1 MSVQVRSDHI
11 VHTATSNVGLWRLAA
26 LAVLMAST
34 ACTGGEPLPVEML
47 VRKGDVYLDPE
58 TLEPYSGPAVVTF
71 ANRMASKE
79 TYHDGVKHGPYE
91 WYFAN
96 GRLFERGTY
105 HDGHLDGRFYA
116 YWGSIDLYEEGAY
129 LHGEFDGPRTWY
141 LAGELIE
148 LVTYRNGIIEGAY
161 ERYRE
166 DGTLDLKGTLFG
178 GEPCGVWF
186 EGRER
191 ISYPEC
197 GTSVTE

>member
-34 ACTGGEPLPVEML
+34 ACTGGEPLPVEMR
-47 VRKGDVYLDPE
+47 VRKGDVYRDPE

-71 ANRMASKE
+71 ADRMASKE
-79 TYHDGVKHGPYE
+79 
-91 WYFAN
+91 
-96 GRLFERGTY
+96 TY

-116 YWGSIDLYEEGAY
+116 YWGSIDLYEEGAH

-166 DGTLDLKGTLFG
+166 DGTLFG